1 MWLLEF
7 CEFSV
12 AVITFQLDTAA
23 LEAEVR
29 VEIGTRPR
37 VPSVKV
43 AKLCC
48 LGGGYKGVTI

>member
-1 MWLLEF
+1 MASRKF
-7 CEFSV
+7 EFSV